1 MTIVFLD
8 ESGDLGF
15 DLTKTATSR
24 FFVVAAL
31 ACQDSKPIDRVV
43 KKIFTGFTKTQIKS
57 RHGMLH
63 ASKED
68 RKTNERL
75 LRGLAILDISVIVIH
90 LDKTRIYTPIENE
103 KHLLYNNIVNI
114 LLDRLVGLRVVP
126 VDQPLQAIASQRETS
141 SILNQN
147 FRSYITLNDKQ
158 RIGPQTEVTIAPPST
173 FKGLQAADC
182 ISWSF
187 FQKYE
192 HGDPFFADLLVKR
205 VVEERSIY
213 G

>member
-15 DLTKTATSR
+15 DFTKTATSR

-31 ACQDSKPIDRVV
+31 VCQDSKPIDRVV
-43 KKIFTGFTKTQIKS
+43 KKIFTGFTKTQVKS

-63 ASKED
+63 AFKED
-68 RKTNERL
+68 KKTNERL
-75 LRGLAILDISVIVIH
+75 LRGLAMLDISVIVIS
-90 LDKTRIYTPIENE
+90 LDKTRVYTSIENE

-114 LLDRLVGLRVVP
+114 LLDRLMNLRVIP
-126 VDQPLQAIASQRETS
+126 ADQPLHVIASQRETS
-141 SILNQN
+141 SFLNQN
-147 FRSYITLNDKQ
+147 FRSYIMLNDKK
-158 RIGPQTEVTIAPPST
+158 RIGPQTEVTISPPST

-192 HGDPFFADLLVKR
+192 HGDPFFANLLANR
-205 VVEERSIY
+205 VVEESSIY